1 MGEFI
6 YHRSE
11 ILTNR
16 KMEPDDVV
24 RTSKCLMLQ
33 TVGLLAVFFLAA
45 KGPSSSWKQRGLGSC
60 SGLELSTWETINFYI
75 FRHISKQNLWL
86 LHGPRW
92 SAGRNR

>member
-75 FRHISKQNLWL
+75 FRLISKQNLWL